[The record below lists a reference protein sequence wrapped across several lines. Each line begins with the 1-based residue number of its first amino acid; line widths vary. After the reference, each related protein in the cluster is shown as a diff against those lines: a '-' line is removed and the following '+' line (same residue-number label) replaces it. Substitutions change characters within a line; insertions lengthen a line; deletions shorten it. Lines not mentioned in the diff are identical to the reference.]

1 MNKIFKKS
9 ILFLLV
15 FLSLFVGSSVC
26 AKEEITLVVDGNL
39 VNAKEKPFIEGD
51 RTLVPIRV
59 ISENLGYK
67 VDWNSKNKS
76 VKVSKD
82 NESVVLKVDDKNVEL
97 RHGNVISDVYIDV
110 SPKIVNNRVY
120 VPVRFIAETY
130 GEKISWDE
138 SNRIVIIGEYEFDF
152 KGDINLK
159 SREKREYP
167 GLNIIMY
174 LPKDFDDKILTR
186 FNIKNNSYDFY
197 TKSRNEYL
205 ASLSRTYKKSN
216 IKIAPTVI
224 LKYEDGFF
232 TEINFASD
240 VWYSEKN
247 KSDYF
252 KKLNYLKESFSTI
265 EFKDSLE

>member
-39 VNAKEKPFIEGD
+39 VNAKEKPFIEGG

-76 VKVSKD
+76 IKVSKD

-167 GLNIIMY
+167 GLNLIMY

-205 ASLSRTYKKSN
+205 ASLSRAYKKSN

-240 VWYSEKN
+240 VQYSEEN